1 MDKKLN
7 FGGGTARL
15 LDDPKGYVF
24 SMITATY
31 VWLDNL
37 LYVEELAKR
46 GQSGYTELYY
56 EMLAEKL
63 GPLLKGRLERS
74 HHRRRQLLVHGL
86 DGRRPAGAQVGLP
99 GARPAPMIL
108 YGRVSPCAT
117 SADDRRGEVFP
128 FRRGADRALPPEGQL
143 RLGARS
149 SAATGARSSTSR
161 YKFTGRHDDAEDLT
175 QEIFLKVFR
184 SLEKFNRDADFST
197 WLSSVARNYCIDHY
211 RASKREKEVLVEDL
225 VAFDLAPAS
234 SGSSPHRALEDRDRR
249 SFLRRG
255 LEALPDKLR
264 EAVVLRDLQGLSYQE
279 MADRLGLP
287 EGTVKSRINRG
298 REELSRLLLRAQ
310 QPRNGDGAGAAALPA
325 RR

>member
-1 MDKKLN
+1 MTDEGK
-7 FGGGTARL
+7 
-15 LDDPKGYVF
+15 
-24 SMITATY
+24 
-31 VWLDNL
+31 
-37 LYVEELAKR
+37 
-46 GQSGYTELYY
+46 
-56 EMLAEKL
+56 
-63 GPLLKGRLERS
+63 
-74 HHRRRQLLVHGL
+74 
-86 DGRRPAGAQVGLP
+86 
-99 GARPAPMIL
+99 PAPSDAELIERCL
-108 YGRVSPCAT
+108 QKDNSAWELIVGRYK
-117 SADDRRGEVFP
+117 RKVFHI
-128 FRRGADRALPPEGQL
+128 A
-143 RLGARS
+143 
-149 SAATGARSSTSR
+149 

-197 WLSSVARNYCIDHY
+197 WLSSVARNFCIDHY

-234 SGSSPHRALEDRDRR
+234 TGSSPHRALEDRDRR
-249 SFLRRG
+249 SFLLRG

-310 QPRNGDGAGAAALPA
+310 QAERGRSGGRIPA

>member
-1 MDKKLN
+1 MTDAGKPSPSDAELIERCLQKEN
-7 FGGGTARL
+7 AAWEVIVARY
-15 LDDPKGYVF
+15 KRKVF
-24 SMITATY
+24 HIS
-31 VWLDNL
+31 
-37 LYVEELAKR
+37 
-46 GQSGYTELYY
+46 
-56 EMLAEKL
+56 
-63 GPLLKGRLERS
+63 
-74 HHRRRQLLVHGL
+74 
-86 DGRRPAGAQVGLP
+86 
-99 GARPAPMIL
+99 
-108 YGRVSPCAT
+108 
-117 SADDRRGEVFP
+117 
-128 FRRGADRALPPEGQL
+128 
-143 RLGARS
+143 
-149 SAATGARSSTSR
+149 

-197 WLSSVARNYCIDHY
+197 WLSSVARNFCIDHY

-234 SGSSPHRALEDRDRR
+234 PGSSPHRALEDRDRR

-255 LEALPDKLR
+255 LEALPEKLR
-264 EAVVLRDLQGLSYQE
+264 EAVVLRDLQGLTYQE

-310 QPRNGDGAGAAALPA
+310 QAERVGRGGGRVGA